1 MAPSGGKSPN
11 LVGLTPEQISDVMA
25 SGRGEEQLRQQ
36 GVANIVN
43 AIFKGQDLRTAA
55 RTATVAER
63 GATTAETKET
73 RLKAGQES
81 EIKVREARA
90 GYLDAYSEYLRGG
103 GKGPAPKTPPYDAD
117 VRFQAGLDAV
127 LRPDLDAAALDD
139 PNSEQLNALS
149 KTLNASGRRLIRTGI
164 PEAIDPSYWGL
175 GINKKARDIY
185 MIAEEGEDIES
196 PEFQG
201 RILDRL
207 KSFYGYDDSEIE
219 YLKETYYD

>member
-103 GKGPAPKTPPYDAD
+103 GKGPAPKTPPWDKD
-117 VRFQAGLDAV
+117 VRFQSKLDV
-127 LRPDLDAAALDD
+127 ILRPDTGVVDD

-149 KTLNASGRRLIRTGI
+149 KTLNASGKRLIKIRIPFAKDPDWLGWAKKERT
-164 PEAIDPSYWGL
+164 
-175 GINKKARDIY
+175 IY
-185 MIAEEGEDIES
+185 MIADEGEDAKS

-201 RILDRL
+201 RILDKL
-207 KSFYGYDDSEIE
+207 KSFYDYDDSEIE
-219 YLKETYYD
+219 YLKGL